1 MPFLSVRIQASGA
14 DEQEQ
19 TELTDKKILCFLCYL
34 VKKWEWRM
42 SGDSPRHPTLAVTK
56 TGKKKKDS
64 ELRSQ
69 LFEGIEDLDARSA
82 KVFVVAGD
90 DGEVVP
96 AGGSRNVAVFNRHP
110 PACPLQFPLLFGP
123 NVRARSVE
131 AENSSVQRSRKT
143 RQPSLQRLSLLL
155 SLRTR

>member
-19 TELTDKKILCFLCYL
+19 TELTEKKILCFLCYL

-42 SGDSPRHPTLAVTK
+42 SGDSPRHPTLALTK

-90 DGEVVP
+90 GVYYRAGFQGNNIVYIVSVP
-96 AGGSRNVAVFNRHP
+96 
-110 PACPLQFPLLFGP
+110 
-123 NVRARSVE
+123 
-131 AENSSVQRSRKT
+131 
-143 RQPSLQRLSLLL
+143 
-155 SLRTR
+155 